1 MTQIYTS
8 DNSTNGFDAT
18 TLSSLPSGWTA
29 VSGTWAVKNT
39 AANLISAHTHDFED
53 TSQGA
58 SSIDDTAL
66 YTGNGTAADMDVTY
80 AQVIPQ
86 GGYTAGVGVTSLG
99 CYVRSDSGNNNG
111 YLFIFGYAA
120 GFNCLLF
127 KKVSGALTSIA
138 SAVAMPFTP
147 TAGTI
152 ILTRVVA
159 LGTFIGAK
167 VWRSVDAEPGSWTIS
182 ATDSSVTAAGYAGL
196 RCTQQVTSVQAN
208 CSDFNVDNIAS
219 SGNVLT
225 TYSPATIAASGGNI
239 TVSGTYTGT
248 APSAADVSIDGGTYN
263 ALSSFTA
270 TGGNFSGTIT
280 APTNG
285 IHSLDVRD
293 HNNTTHTDP
302 GLYIVTG
309 SSAGSTSIAPNN
321 AGLVYSPYNWNVGS
335 SNAITAQPGAY
346 FKTLFTGTTCVLN
359 FSVSN
364 MQSPASQ
371 IWWRIDNNSSWTQAS
386 VAATVSLTIPS
397 VTLSNSDIPY
407 HLLEVI
413 YKGQDPASGANA
425 WDPTTTGTL
434 VNFTGLT
441 LDSASSV
448 AAPSKLSK
456 NILIYGDSIT
466 EGVRT
471 AGESASPTPSQND
484 AQQGWAYQ
492 LGKMLGAEVGIVGS
506 GGCGY
511 TATFRGVPAL
521 STAYN
526 LLYSGQS
533 RSFSP
538 VPDLTI
544 INHGVNDGGASSGTI
559 TTAVTTVLNGLLA
572 AFSGKQIIALAPLP
586 ATYTGSST
594 VRSAIQAAIT
604 NISNG
609 RLVWVDTPG
618 VFSTTYGAD
627 SLNIHPSGPNDQG
640 LIAPQIAELL
650 RPYLVTGPVGRIEQF
665 GRGSPY

>member
-8 DNSTNGFDAT
+8 DNSTTGFDAT

-39 AANLISAHTHDFED
+39 SANLIPAHTHDFED

-80 AQVIPQ
+80 AQVIPV
-86 GGYTAGVGVTSLG
+86 GGYVPGVAVTSLG
-99 CYVRSDSGNNNG
+99 CYVRSDSGNANG

-127 KKVSGALTSIA
+127 NKLSGTLTSIA
-138 SAVAMPFTP
+138 SAVPMPFTP

-152 ILTRVVA
+152 VLTRMVA

-167 VWRSVDAEPGSWTIS
+167 IWRSTDAEPGSWTIS

-196 RCTQQVTSVQAN
+196 RCTQQVPSTQAN
-208 CSDFNVDNIAS
+208 CSDFNVGSIAS

-225 TYSPATIAASGGNI
+225 TYSPATISVSGGNI
-239 TVSGTYTGT
+239 TVSGTYTGS
-248 APSAADVSIDGGTYN
+248 APSAADVSIDGGSYN
-263 ALSSFTA
+263 ALGSFTA
-270 TGGNFSGTIT
+270 GTGNFSGTIT

-293 HNNTTHTDP
+293 HTNTTHTDS
-302 GLYIVTG
+302 GIYIVTG
-309 SSAGSTSIAPNN
+309 GSGGSTSIAPNN
-321 AGLVYSPYNWNVGS
+321 AALIYSPYNWHLAAG
-335 SNAITAQPGAY
+335 NAITVQPGAY
-346 FKTLFTGTTCVLN
+346 FKTLFTGTTCVLK
-359 FSVSN
+359 FSVTN

-371 IWWRIDNNSSWTQAS
+371 IWWRIDYKEWTYAN
-386 VAATVSLTIPS
+386 VAATVSLTIPTDT
-397 VTLSNSDIPY
+397 VSNSDIPY
-407 HLLEVI
+407 HFLEVI

-425 WDPTTTGTL
+425 WDPTATGTA

-441 LDSASSV
+441 LDSGATV
-448 AAPSKLSK
+448 VGPTPLAK

-471 AGESASPTPSQND
+471 VGESASPTPVQND
-484 AQQGWAYQ
+484 AQQGWAYM
-492 LGKMLGAEVGIVGS
+492 LGQMLGAEVGVVGC

-533 RSFSP
+533 RTFSP
-538 VPDLTI
+538 VPDLTV

-559 TTAVTTVLNGLLA
+559 TTAVTTVLNGLLGA
-572 AFSGKQIIALAPLP
+572 YATKPIIALAPLP
-586 ATYTGSST
+586 PTYTGSST
-594 VRSAIQAAIT
+594 VRSAIQTA
-604 NISNG
+604 ISNIG
-609 RLVWVDTPG
+609 NARVTWVDTPS
-618 VFSTTYGAD
+618 VFDITKGAD
-627 SLNIHPSGPNDQG
+627 SLNVHPAGPNNQAF
-640 LIAPQIAELL
+640 IAPAVAALL
-650 RPYLVTGPVGRIEQF
+650 
-665 GRGSPY
+665 SPYFGGGTSGGGIIGG